1 MKKNKKPDTNSGSI
15 LKNCLE
21 LFITFFKIGLFTFG
35 GGYAMLSVFEN
46 EFVEKK
52 KWLSGEEMMDMIAV
66 AESTPGPI
74 AVNTATYVGF
84 RRAGVAGAVSGTL
97 GVVTPSFLIIFI
109 ISLFLAE
116 FMKIEVVSRA
126 FYGIRAAV
134 AVLIID
140 AAFKLKKSVV
150 FDVYAF
156 IALGL
161 VLAIQIAGAFLDFSV
176 SSIILI
182 LIGAV
187 SGVALYKL
195 AALGGEKK

>member
-1 MKKNKKPDTNSGSI
+1 MNKKKLPEHGSGSTA
-15 LKNCLE
+15 KKCFE
-21 LFITFFKIGLFTFG
+21 LFVTFFKIGLFTFG

-52 KWLSGEEMMDMIAV
+52 KWLTGAEMMDMIAV

-84 RRAGVAGAVSGTL
+84 RRAGVAGAVCGTL
-97 GVVTPSFLIIFI
+97 GVVLPSFLIIFT
-109 ISLFLAE
+109 ISLFLGD
-116 FMKIEVVSRA
+116 FMKIELVRKA

-140 AAFKLKKSVV
+140 ASFKLRKSVV
-150 FDVYAF
+150 FDAYAV
-156 IALGL
+156 AAVVA
-161 VLAIQIAGAFLDFSV
+161 VLLLQLLGAFVGFSV

-182 LIGAV
+182 LVGAAA
-187 SGVALYKL
+187 GVALYRL
-195 AALGGEKK
+195 AGLGGEKK